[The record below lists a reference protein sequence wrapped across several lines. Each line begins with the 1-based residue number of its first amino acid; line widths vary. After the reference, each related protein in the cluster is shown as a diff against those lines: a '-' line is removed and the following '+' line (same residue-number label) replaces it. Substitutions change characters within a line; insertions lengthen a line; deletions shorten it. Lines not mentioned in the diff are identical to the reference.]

1 MAEEANIRTLFEK
14 KNHPELK
21 WAIAVLE
28 VQHDMKKIIRVHVTN
43 HLATKVSKLK
53 SKQVKFRGVA
63 STKLDEEEQNGK
75 GPKNGGAHTP
85 DRSVFTGVYPNRRE
99 IFEEK

>member
-1 MAEEANIRTLFEK
+1 
-14 KNHPELK
+14 
-21 WAIAVLE
+21 
-28 VQHDMKKIIRVHVTN
+28 MKKIIRVHVTN

-63 STKLDEEEQNGK
+63 SAKLDEEEQNGK

-85 DRSVFTGVYPNRRE
+85 DRSVFTGVYPNWRE